1 MFHEESIGLAE
12 RALKLAEAR
21 GADEVA
27 VHVQSVTARQ
37 VRFSNNNVDV
47 VKSWIQVGLEMQIV
61 KDRRVVV
68 VSTTNITE
76 EGLERFIEGA
86 MERISRLPP
95 REVYAPL
102 PEGPFDYPV
111 IPGLYDP
118 RVESD
123 QEALVEAA
131 TRGIE
136 AALSEGA
143 KRVAGAV
150 RSYAGHECLL
160 TTGGAEVCER
170 FSKVNME
177 VRALV
182 DDLATGHGVTCSRS
196 LDGIDPERAGRE
208 AGADAAAS
216 TNVVDAEPGK
226 YDAVFG
232 WSAMATLMGVFGY
245 MASGLRVLMQM
256 SPYVD
261 KLGEQIGSELI
272 TLIDDPL
279 AEGGYASRSFDL
291 EGYPTM
297 RNTIIEKGVLKTFL
311 HNRLT
316 AAYFRTKSTANAGWV
331 DPAPWYIRME
341 PGDYGEDEI
350 VAELRD
356 GILVKNVTYLRFQN
370 YRTGDFSA
378 VIRDGVF
385 RVKGGEVVGA
395 VRGLRLSD
403 SVPHLLRDAFAISQ
417 TTRPVTHWWAEWGPP
432 VETPMLAVRQ
442 VGFTAATV

>member
-37 VRFSNNNVDV
+37 VRFSNNRVDV
-47 VKSWIQVGLEMQIV
+47 VKSWIQIELEMQIV
-61 KDRRVVV
+61 KDRRIMI

-76 EGLERFIEGA
+76 EGLARFVESA
-86 MERISRLPP
+86 MERISRVPP

-118 RVESD
+118 RVEEA
-123 QEALVEAA
+123 QEALVDAA
-131 TRGIE
+131 ARGIE

-143 KRVAGAV
+143 KRVAGTV

-170 FSKVNME
+170 FSRVNME
-177 VRALV
+177 IRALA
-182 DDLATGHGVTCSRS
+182 DGLFTGHGATCSRS

-216 TNVVDAEPGK
+216 TKVVDAEPGK
-226 YDAVFG
+226 YDALFG
-232 WSAMATLMGVFGY
+232 WSAMATLLGMFGY

-256 SPYVD
+256 SPYVE
-261 KLGEQIGSELI
+261 KIGKQIGSELI
-272 TLIDDPL
+272 TLVDDPL
-279 AEGGYASRSFDL
+279 AEGGYSSRSFDL
-291 EGYPTM
+291 EGYPTR
-297 RNTIIEKGVLKTFL
+297 RNVIIEKGVLKTFL
-311 HNRLT
+311 HNRIT
-316 AAYFRTKSTANAGWV
+316 AAHFRTKSTANAGWV
-331 DPAPWYIRME
+331 YPEPWYVRMK
-341 PGDYGEDEI
+341 PGDYDEDEI

-356 GILVKNVTYLRFQN
+356 GIVVKNVTYLRFQN

-385 RVKGGEVVGA
+385 RVKGGEVIGA
-395 VRGLRLSD
+395 IRGLRLSD
-403 SVPHLLRDAFAISQ
+403 NVLHLLRDTFATSK

-432 VETPMLAVRQ
+432 VETPLLAVRQ